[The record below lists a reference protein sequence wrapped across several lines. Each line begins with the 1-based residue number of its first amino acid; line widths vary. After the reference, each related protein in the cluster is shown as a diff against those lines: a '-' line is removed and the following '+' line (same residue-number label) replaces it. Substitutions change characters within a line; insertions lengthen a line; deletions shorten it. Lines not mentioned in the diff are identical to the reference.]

1 MASAKLDII
10 LEEGSSWQKQI
21 LWTDASN
28 NPISLNNYWA
38 RLGVLQDLD
47 DAASAQHISVDAD
60 KENLRGSVITIGE
73 GTGIIDVLI
82 SATDVDNAM
91 STGWKRGCWG
101 LEILPSA
108 STKVL
113 GGSFTD
119 WNFDAINAGNS
130 NNATIT
136 ANHASAALGDTFS
149 EHDYVVIRGCA
160 ESSNDGMYKIVGTP
174 STTVIN
180 FDRPGAVDKASGNT
194 SLKIFKPDEAKC
206 VKLIGGKV
214 RTNQSAVL
222 RRSVNYET

>member
-28 NPISLNNYWA
+28 NPISLTSYWA

-60 KENLRGSVITIGE
+60 KENSRGSVITVGE
-73 GTGIIDVLI
+73 GTGILDVLI

-91 STGWKRGCWG
+91 SAGWKRGFWG
-101 LEILPSA
+101 LEILPP
-108 STKVL
+108 KVFKIL
-113 GGSFTD
+113 GGSFAD
-119 WNFDAINAGNS
+119 WNFDAVDAGNS

-136 ANHASAALGDTFS
+136 ANHGTAALDDSFAAD
-149 EHDYVVIRGCA
+149 DYVVIRGCA
-160 ESSNDGMYKIVGTP
+160 EASNDGMYKIVGSP
-174 STTVIN
+174 SATVIK

>member
-60 KENLRGSVITIGE
+60 KENARGSVITVGE
-73 GTGIIDVLI
+73 GTGIIDILI

-91 STGWKRGCWG
+91 SAGWKRGFWG

-108 STKVL
+108 ATKVL

-136 ANHASAALGDTFS
+136 ANHATAVLSDTFS

-160 ESSNDGMYKIVGTP
+160 EASNDGMYKIVGTP